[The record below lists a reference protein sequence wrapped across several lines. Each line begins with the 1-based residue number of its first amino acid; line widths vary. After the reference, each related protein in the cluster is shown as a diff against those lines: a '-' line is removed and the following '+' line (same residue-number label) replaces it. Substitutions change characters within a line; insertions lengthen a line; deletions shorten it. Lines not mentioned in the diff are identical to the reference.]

1 MKSLVISAKIKILL
15 LTVAAAL
22 LLYLLLGFL
31 ILPAVLS
38 NQIPKLAQEKLNR
51 AIQIDGIQFNPFSME
66 LNIQGFKVKNLDNS
80 PFLSFGQLY
89 VDIAVLQS
97 IFDFS
102 LKMEQVLLKTPYVSI
117 KRDKQ
122 ADFNFSDLLNPNL
135 ENKEQASDGK
145 IFPITIT
152 KIAISEGKLSWD
164 DGFYS
169 KAQHEEIYPLDLN
182 IDNFTTIVSEK
193 SQLGFSLKFASG
205 GHFEWQGQLELS
217 PLQSTG
223 HIQLSKIDFHKVWQL
238 FIQDSVNFEILNGS
252 ELIEADYSLSDTE
265 QGLQLLINNAHIDL
279 FDLKLSENNNH
290 EALISVPD
298 FKISGISFNLLKKD
312 VEITQ
317 ISAQDARFI
326 AWLNPEGTINY
337 QSLFA
342 RNDDTKAESK
352 PSQTPTTD
360 KSEPWNVKVKKLK
373 VSNFSFNFTDKTLP
387 TPAHLNLTS
396 LNINASEL
404 TNKPNATIPFNL
416 DLKINHTGG
425 LKING
430 HAVAEPFSSQI
441 QLDAGNIALKDFQPY
456 ISQFARLGWM

>member
-1 MKSLVISAKIKILL
+1 MKGLVISAKIKMLL

-22 LLYLLLGFL
+22 LLYSLLGFL
-31 ILPAVLS
+31 ILPAILS

-51 AIQIDGIQFNPFSME
+51 AMQIDEIQFNPFSME
-66 LNIQGFKVKNLDNS
+66 LNIQGFEVKNLDNS

-193 SQLGFSLKFASG
+193 SQLGFS
-205 GHFEWQGQLELS
+205 
-217 PLQSTG
+217 
-223 HIQLSKIDFHKVWQL
+223 
-238 FIQDSVNFEILNGS
+238 
-252 ELIEADYSLSDTE
+252 
-265 QGLQLLINNAHIDL
+265 
-279 FDLKLSENNNH
+279 
-290 EALISVPD
+290 
-298 FKISGISFNLLKKD
+298 
-312 VEITQ
+312 
-317 ISAQDARFI
+317 
-326 AWLNPEGTINY
+326 
-337 QSLFA
+337 
-342 RNDDTKAESK
+342 
-352 PSQTPTTD
+352 
-360 KSEPWNVKVKKLK
+360 
-373 VSNFSFNFTDKTLP
+373 
-387 TPAHLNLTS
+387 
-396 LNINASEL
+396 
-404 TNKPNATIPFNL
+404 
-416 DLKINHTGG
+416 
-425 LKING
+425 
-430 HAVAEPFSSQI
+430 
-441 QLDAGNIALKDFQPY
+441 
-456 ISQFARLGWM
+456 